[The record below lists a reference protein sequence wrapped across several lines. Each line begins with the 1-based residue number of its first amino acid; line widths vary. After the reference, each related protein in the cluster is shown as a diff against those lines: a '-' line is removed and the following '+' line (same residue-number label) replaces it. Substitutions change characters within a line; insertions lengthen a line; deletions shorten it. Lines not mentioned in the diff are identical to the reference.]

1 VSKSFLG
8 ERDEDAPLFSYT
20 KYFSFIKRGSGDSC
34 RQAPDRWRKEKPKQ
48 KDFEYYRHMFRHN
61 SVPKQYVKANL
72 NKDAETDVNDLIT
85 PKYEVTSKSKSS
97 CLLTINQFT
106 NVLDL
111 EDNRKNDDILNP
123 ERKTD
128 STLNNLDLKNMKG
141 LEFLKRKIKSKTRH
155 NFDSITQ
162 QL

>member
-1 VSKSFLG
+1 
-8 ERDEDAPLFSYT
+8 
-20 KYFSFIKRGSGDSC
+20 
-34 RQAPDRWRKEKPKQ
+34 
-48 KDFEYYRHMFRHN
+48 MFRHN

-111 EDNRKNDDILNP
+111 EDNRKMMIFSTQN
-123 ERKTD
+123 ER
-128 STLNNLDLKNMKG
+128 LIPL
-141 LEFLKRKIKSKTRH
+141 
-155 NFDSITQ
+155 
-162 QL
+162 